1 MSIQQIDHLYA
12 NHYNLCA
19 GPKQFHTKLLL
30 AVGFR
35 IGDFQFGN
43 KKIFFRSNKQDLMEE
58 LLSVNNCVS
67 ALKRLIARTRWLLL
81 LMFALSISRKNKK
94 VIDSTDSKDA
104 KSKIESPAKQSPDS
118 PLKKNMNPSR
128 RKSPTKNS
136 PEKKSPEKQSP
147 EKKTTVKI
155 PPVKKSQKKT
165 TTVKSPKNNQR
176 RSREKRPLHALRY
189 DGLNHWPD
197 IRNCQARCKNENCVS
212 KTHFF
217 CSKCNVSLCITTGRN
232 CFKSFHI
239 LKLASYGQD
248 ND

>member
-1 MSIQQIDHLYA
+1 MSIQQIDNLYA

-43 KKIFFRSNKQDLMEE
+43 KIIFFRSNKQDLMEE

-67 ALKRLIARTRWLLL
+67 MLRRFIARTRWLLL
-81 LMFALSISRKNKK
+81 LMFALNISRKNKK

-104 KSKIESPAKQSPDS
+104 KSKNESPAKQSPDS
-118 PLKKNMNPSR
+118 PLKKSMNLSR
-128 RKSPTKNS
+128 RKSPTK
-136 PEKKSPEKQSP
+136 KS
-147 EKKTTVKI
+147 TVQI

-165 TTVKSPKNNQR
+165 TAVKSPKNYQH